1 MMDVKVIATLSF
13 IGGAVVGAVS
23 TYIFTKKKN
32 EEKLNAQLQPVRDEF
47 DKTIQQMEADKKKFQ
62 EKMEE
67 QMKRH
72 EEIKT
77 VKKQTEDL
85 GYKKKG
91 EHPYI
96 IDQGG
101 EEFGGHMAVS
111 LEYYSDGVLLDGTEV
126 IDDAS
131 KDDLVGIE
139 NLALLCESHPIVW
152 VRNDKLQVDYEIAY
166 IDENFYA
173 DDDE

>member
-32 EEKLNAQLQPVRDEF
+32 EERLNEQLQPVRDEF
-47 DKTIQQMEADKKKFQ
+47 DKTIQ
-62 EKMEE
+62 KMEE
-67 QMKRH
+67 DNKKFKEELEAKAKKH

-77 VKKQTEDL
+77 VREKTEDL

-91 EHPYI
+91 DHPYL

-111 LEYYSDGVLLDGTEV
+111 LEYYSDGILLDGTEIV
-126 IDDAS
+126 DDAS

-152 VRNDKLQVDYEIAY
+152 VRNDKLKVDYEIAY
-166 IDENFYA
+166 IDEDFYP
-173 DDDE
+173 DDE